1 MLNFDGNQV
10 LHSSLFGEVPRL
22 IISLHYLQFQL
33 IWIMFTEVNGQKV
46 PKRGKKLNFF
56 KC

>member
-10 LHSSLFGEVPRL
+10 LHSSPFGEVPRL

-33 IWIMFTEVNGQKV
+33 IWIMFTEVNRQKV